1 MVWNELLNINIPKF
15 WQSAELSAYGKIVS
29 GGTPSTEKDQYYA
42 EDGIAWI
49 TPNDLSNNTNNMF
62 ISHGERDISL
72 QGLNNSSATL
82 IPANSILLSTRA
94 PIGYIAISMNELT
107 TNQGFKTLVPNDVN
121 NAYFLYYL
129 IKRNIPYLEQMGTGT
144 TFKEVSKDSLEH
156 LLVINPPD
164 NVISQ
169 FSKKVKPYLERKK
182 INEQENKW
190 LLSVRDWLLP
200 MLMNG
205 QAAIEE

>member
-1 MVWNELLNINIPKF
+1 MTIWENLF
-15 WQSAELSAYGKIVS
+15 
-29 GGTPSTEKDQYYA
+29 
-42 EDGIAWI
+42 
-49 TPNDLSNNTNNMF
+49 
-62 ISHGERDISL
+62 
-72 QGLNNSSATL
+72 
-82 IPANSILLSTRA
+82 SIFYSR
-94 PIGYIAISMNELT
+94 E
-107 TNQGFKTLVPNDVN
+107 FKTLVPNNVN

-169 FSKKVKPYLERKK
+169 FSKKIKPYLERKK

-200 MLMNG
+200 MLMNS
-205 QAAIEE
+205 QAAIEDRSVK